1 MNYTMHIKY
10 FIEMYNE
17 TSKEK
22 LLDLTQSHKVHSGSV
37 LHIGIL
43 TCIDMIKILLKV

>member
-22 LLDLTQSHKVHSGSV
+22 LLDLTQSHKAHSGSV
-37 LHIGIL
+37 LYIGIL
-43 TCIDMIKILLKV
+43 MIKILLKV